1 MSSNKN
7 KLQEYTQ
14 KNVLPMP
21 KYNTI
26 RLPSKDHGVR
36 WKSSVIF
43 TMTDEKKYRANGNP
57 SSTKINTEQS
67 AAQKALNYISLTKSE
82 LNSTN
87 RSRAA
92 VLKGELRLSAPT
104 SELHLRES
112 LRSGPIKAY
121 TLESNLL
128 DSKEDKFDDLHKQ
141 PSNLPPLPSNKILS
155 NTIPEERNSLESH
168 ERNSS
173 KKVDY
178 HSSERAGFETA
189 PKFKPKTTNKTLIII
204 DVENVHKALDDILSR
219 VSKSK
224 NIDILCFISEDHYM
238 KTKLNLSDHR
248 VRLIEAPTSRS
259 DGADIGIVMYIGF
272 LLAREAYQRYFIISK
287 DHFADAAVDCIYKFD
302 EMVGNVGFQRE
313 AYACK
318 NVNKLV
324 TILQRLD

>member
-1 MSSNKN
+1 MNSNKN
-7 KLQEYTQ
+7 KLQEYAQ
-14 KNVLPMP
+14 KNILPMP
-21 KYNTI
+21 KYDTI
-26 RLPSKDHGVR
+26 RLHSKDHMVQ

-67 AAQKALNYISLTKSE
+67 AAQKALNYISLISPVIRPT
-82 LNSTN
+82 
-87 RSRAA
+87 RAYA
-92 VLKGELRLSAPT
+92 S
-104 SELHLRES
+104 
-112 LRSGPIKAY
+112 
-121 TLESNLL
+121 ESNLF
-128 DSKEDKFDDLHKQ
+128 DSKEGKFDDLHKK

-155 NTIPEERNSLESH
+155 NTIPEERNSSNKDSDYH
-168 ERNSS
+168 S

-178 HSSERAGFETA
+178 HSSERAGIFDAKRRLSKKVDYHFEGEGVRTT
-189 PKFKPKTTNKTLIII
+189 PKFKPNVENSKAKNTPKTTNKTLIII

-224 NIDILCFISEDHYM
+224 NIDILCVISEDHYM
-238 KTKLNLSDHR
+238 KTKLNLSDPR

-272 LLAREAYQRYFIISK
+272 VLAREAYQRYFIVSQ
-287 DHFADAAVDCIYKFD
+287 DHFADAAVDCICKFD

-324 TILQRLD
+324 TTLQRLD